1 MRDKQREVIK
11 MRSAAKINRC
21 FNFTLIELLVVIAII
36 AILAGMLMPALN
48 KARDTAKTSTCTN
61 NLKQIGTA
69 VQMYSANFDDWV
81 LPAIAGPD
89 DQRQLWYC
97 LLTGRTVSGN
107 PSNLSGAGYGLNY
120 YGYVAK
126 GSFACPSEPLKFG
139 TDSTK
144 VFTFTHYAVNPWL
157 AGTHNTTGNYGFV
170 RKLSSVTQPTKAIY
184 CYDSGLRTQYMSQS
198 MLYGRFRHGSSEF
211 RAYESTATPNQQG
224 KCQAAFMDGH
234 SSGNTHSGY
243 LKEANST
250 DSKRP
255 LKIGFEYYKIKGVIA
270 DF

>member
-1 MRDKQREVIK
+1 
-11 MRSAAKINRC
+11 MRSAAKTDKC

-126 GSFACPSEPLKFG
+126 GSFACPSEALKFG

-144 VFTFTHYAVNPWL
+144 EFTFTHYAVNPWL
-157 AGTHNTTGNYGFV
+157 AGTYNTTGNYGFV

-184 CYDSGLRTQYMSQS
+184 CYDSGLRIQYIGQNIV
-198 MLYGRFRHGSSEF
+198 YGRYRHGSSEF
-211 RAYESTATPNQQG
+211 RAYDTTAAPNPQG

-234 SSGNTHSGY
+234 SSANTYSGY
-243 LKEANST
+243 LKEANTT
-250 DSKRP
+250 DGKRA

-270 DF
+270 EF

>member
-1 MRDKQREVIK
+1 

-36 AILAGMLMPALN
+36 AILAAMLMPALN

-69 VQMYSANFDDWV
+69 VQMYSSNYDDWI
-81 LPAIAGPD
+81 LPAISGPD

-107 PSNLSGAGYGLNY
+107 TSTASGAGYGLTY

-126 GSFACPSEPLKFG
+126 GSFACPSEPLKFS
-139 TDSTK
+139 TDSAK
-144 VFTFTHYAVNPWL
+144 GFMFTHYAVNPWL
-157 AGTHNTTGNYGFV
+157 AGTYNRTGNYGFS
-170 RKLSSVTQPTKAIY
+170 RKMSSVTQASKAIY
-184 CYDSGLRTQYMSQS
+184 CYDSGLRIQYMSQS

-211 RAYESTATPNQQG
+211 RAYDSTATPNQQG
-224 KCQAAFMDGH
+224 KCQSAYVDGH
-234 SSGNTHSGY
+234 AGANTHAGY
-243 LKEANST
+243 LQVANST

-255 LKIGFEYYKIKGVIA
+255 LKVGFEYSKIQGVIGT
-270 DF
+270 F